1 MKRIALLFWFI
12 VAGGLAV
19 SAQPSLPGKC
29 DVFYPELLYSTP
41 VLSEAQALEFERSGD
56 YGQAKKPKNMTF
68 WVVYSDRD
76 DNITYTSSA
85 GSTKFSSLSFSEK
98 LRIAQ
103 IRDGRALVYTE
114 PQEGIEYP
122 LISQDAVCKGWVPM
136 KNLLLW
142 HYSLADEVGIYQK
155 ALLCVNLAEEG
166 SDLGNMYFNPKKT
179 GHFKKIRTDMRFYF
193 VMKREGGLSLLA
205 STHSM
210 DGTSDKVLEG
220 WVPVESYVAW
230 NQRSCLEPTW
240 NHKDVEYFADK
251 SITLRVCSAEDL
263 DEVVRRIEFKAQQST
278 GRYDPHMYRMHPDE
292 LRFPILDYDGP
303 DNIYNCS
310 SFGTPGGSPSVVEAS
325 TETASSGT
333 PLGYTNQQ
341 LNELLNINIGIVIDG
356 TSSMEK
362 FYPAV
367 QEAIKKAGN
376 YFSSKHNIKVGVVIY
391 RDYSDGEEY
400 VTEVCRLTDPK
411 NPQLHSFLTS
421 GGKYGIKSSPRDK
434 SLEEAMYYGINT
446 ALDKLGFKPD
456 QSNLLLVVG
465 DCGNDPADNKV
476 SMQTIVDKL
485 VEKNVNIMGFQ
496 VRTGAENAFGQF
508 TNQMTRIMVQSLEK
522 KFSSLANS
530 QVSVD
535 IADTDDG
542 FQLVNDMKS
551 NLYIASHSY
560 PVYGGSMQAEKLT
573 KLMENAVKQCSES
586 VQYQIDL
593 ITILIHNGFDPSP
606 GITGVDLN
614 EQYLIKR
621 LGEEV
626 YNKVK
631 KSNSLISFEGYALKK
646 HEDSGRAF
654 FKPVVFISSDE
665 LNTLIMR
672 LAPVN
677 NAAVAAS
684 NDREPYVN
692 AMKALIQSMDP
703 SITDERM
710 NQMRQDEIM
719 AMVAGLN
726 EAATALKGPTMLEI
740 ANPQAVS
747 HSEYVALVATFQ
759 KKFKNLERI
768 KRTEYKYTRMFNGL
782 KYYWIPVE
790 DLP

>member
-1 MKRIALLFWFI
+1 MNRKITLLFFTI
-12 VAGGLAV
+12 VAGGLAAF
-19 SAQPSLPGKC
+19 AQPSLPSKC
-29 DVFYPELLYSTP
+29 EAFYPELLYSTP
-41 VLSEAQALEFERSGD
+41 VLSEVKASEFERAGD
-56 YGQAKKPKNMTF
+56 YGQTKKPRNLTF

-76 DNITYTSSA
+76 DNTTYTSSK
-85 GSTKFSSLSFSEK
+85 GNTKFSTLGFSEK

-114 PQEGIEYP
+114 AQEGIEYP
-122 LISQDAVCKGWVPM
+122 LISEEAVCKGWVPM

-166 SDLGNMYFNPKKT
+166 SDLGNMYHNPKKT
-179 GHFKKIRTDMRFYF
+179 GYFKKIRTDMRFYF

-220 WVPVESYVAW
+220 WVPAESYVAW

-240 NHKDVEYFADK
+240 DHKDVEFFANK
-251 SITLRVCSAEDL
+251 SVTLRVCSSEDL
-263 DEVVRRIEFKAQQST
+263 EEVVRRIEFKAKENT

-310 SFGTPGGSPSVVEAS
+310 SFGTPGGTPTTTEVSTNASVA
-325 TETASSGT
+325 GT

-356 TSSMEK
+356 TSSMEN

-367 QEAIKKAGN
+367 QDAIKKASN
-376 YFSSKHNIKVGVVIY
+376 YFTSKHNIKVGVVIY
-391 RDYSDGEEY
+391 RDYTDGEEY
-400 VTEVCRLTDPK
+400 VTEVCRLTDPE
-411 NPQLHSFLTS
+411 NPLLHNFLTT
-421 GGKYGIKSSPRDK
+421 GGKYGIKSSPLDR
-434 SLEEAMYYGINT
+434 SLEEAMYCGINT

-465 DCGNDPADNKV
+465 DCGNNPADDKI
-476 SMQTIVDKL
+476 SMDTIVDKL
-485 VEKNVNIMGFQ
+485 VAKNVNIMGFQ
-496 VRTGAENAFGQF
+496 VRTGMENAFNLF
-508 TNQMTRIMVQSLEK
+508 TNQLTRIMVQSLEK
-522 KFSSLANS
+522 KFSALAKEY
-530 QVSVD
+530 VSVD

-560 PVYGGSMQAEKLT
+560 PVYGGSMQTAKLT
-573 KLMENAVKQCSES
+573 ELMQNAVKFCSES

-593 ITILIHNGFDPSP
+593 IAVLIGGTFEPSP

-614 EQYLIKR
+614 EQYLIKK
-621 LGEEV
+621 LGKDT
-626 YNKVK
+626 YDKVK
-631 KSNSLISFEGYALKK
+631 KANSLISFEGYALKT
-646 HEDSGRAF
+646 HESSRSF

-672 LAPVN
+672 LEPVN
-677 NAAVAAS
+677 RASVAAS

-710 NQMRQDEIM
+710 NQMRQDEII

-726 EAATALKGPTMLEI
+726 EAATALKGRTMLEI

-747 HSEYVALVATFQ
+747 HSEYMALVANFQ
-759 KKFKNLERI
+759 KKFRNLARI
-768 KRTEYKYTRMFNGL
+768 KTTEYKYTRMFNGL